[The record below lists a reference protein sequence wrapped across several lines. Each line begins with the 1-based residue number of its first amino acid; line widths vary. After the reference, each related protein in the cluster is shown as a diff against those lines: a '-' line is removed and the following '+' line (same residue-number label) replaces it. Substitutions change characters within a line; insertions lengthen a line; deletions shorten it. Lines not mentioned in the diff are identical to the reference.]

1 MLLLFRAWLVP
12 YLPRLPG
19 WLQAL
24 SEPVLQGGPAP
35 NPSLWS
41 LDAAVVVYE
50 SQVGSWRGGRFPSWD
65 HSKYPQTLPAGAPFR
80 CPQLAHEGKTNT
92 GFFLQAPPK
101 KVETKVLG
109 KGPPTI

>member
-50 SQVGSWRGGRFPSWD
+50 TARWEAGGEAASLAGITVNTPRPYQLGHLSGVPS
-65 HSKYPQTLPAGAPFR
+65 
-80 CPQLAHEGKTNT
+80 
-92 GFFLQAPPK
+92 
-101 KVETKVLG
+101 
-109 KGPPTI
+109 